1 MLAPNMS
8 SFVAGPGPLP
18 AAELTAN
25 DLRQGIKFRLNCPAC
40 LSDSLTTIYREPY
53 RADSIQNYLK
63 RHYEGRA
70 GHAANHYTFAL
81 CACAGCGLVFQQ
93 QVPDD
98 DMLGE
103 IYNGWVPQT
112 ELDREHRDYSLDE
125 YRYLSEQVQFI
136 IEHFGL
142 RPSQLKVL
150 DFGFGWAHFSKMA
163 MGYGCDVSGA
173 ELSEERRAY
182 GQSVGIKLVELE
194 SLPPQKYRFINT
206 EQVFEHLTDPRKV
219 LAQLIESLTP
229 DGLIKISVPDAGGA
243 LKKITRGVGF
253 GDLAPEEQMPIAP
266 LEHIN
271 SFSASSLEAF
281 GKSMGL
287 KLVRPKFRQLYN
299 SASGLMAPKTVARTL
314 LRPLYRHVYPR
325 STFSYFSRA

>member
-1 MLAPNMS
+1 MLDPDMS
-8 SFVAGPGPLP
+8 PIFSGPGHLPLD
-18 AAELTAN
+18 
-25 DLRQGIKFRLNCPAC
+25 DLPVSAPQQNMKLRSKCPAC
-40 LSDSLTTIYREPY
+40 LSTSLSTIYQEAY
-53 RADSIQNYLK
+53 RAASIQNYLK

-70 GHAANHYTFAL
+70 SHAADHYMFEL
-81 CACAGCGLVFQQ
+81 GACAGCGLVFQR

-98 DMLGE
+98 HMLGE
-103 IYNGWVPQT
+103 IYNGWVPST

-125 YRYLSEQVQFI
+125 YRYLSEQVQYI
-136 IEHFGL
+136 IEHFGE
-142 RPSQLKVL
+142 RPSQLSML

-173 ELSEERRAY
+173 ELSQERRAY
-182 GQSVGIKLVELE
+182 GQSVGITLVELE

-206 EQVFEHLTDPRKV
+206 EQVFEHLTEPREV
-219 LAQLIESLTP
+219 LAQLIESLAP

-243 LKKITRGVGF
+243 LKKIRRGAGF
-253 GDLAPEEQMPIAP
+253 GDLAPDEQMPIAP

-271 SFSASSLEAF
+271 SFNAGSLEAF

-287 KLVRPKFRQLYN
+287 KLIRPKFRQLYN

-314 LRPLYRHVYPR
+314 LRPVYRHVYPR

>member
-1 MLAPNMS
+1 MLDPDLS
-8 SFVAGPGPLP
+8 PYFSKAGHLPLTTLP
-18 AAELTAN
+18 VSN
-25 DLRQGIKFRLNCPAC
+25 PQQSMKLRSKCPAC
-40 LSDSLTTIYREPY
+40 LSTALTAIYQEPY

-70 GHAANHYTFAL
+70 SRAADHYTFQL
-81 CACAGCGLVFQQ
+81 SSCTGCGLVFQQ

-103 IYNGWVPQT
+103 IYNGWVPKT
-112 ELDREHRDYSLDE
+112 ELEREHRDYSLDE

-136 IEHFGL
+136 IEHFGE
-142 RPSQLKVL
+142 RPSQLSML

-173 ELSEERRAY
+173 ELSQERRAY
-182 GQSVGIKLVELE
+182 GQSVGIQLVELE
-194 SLPPQKYRFINT
+194 NLPPRKYRFINT
-206 EQVFEHLTDPRKV
+206 EQVFEHLTEPREV
-219 LAQLIESLTP
+219 LARLIESLAL

-243 LKKITRGVGF
+243 LKKITRGIGF
-253 GDLAPEEQMPIAP
+253 GELAPDEQMPIAP

-287 KLVRPKFRQLYN
+287 KLIRPKFRQLYN

-314 LRPLYRHVYPR
+314 LRPVYRHLYPR

>member
-1 MLAPNMS
+1 MLAPDMS
-8 SFVAGPGPLP
+8 AYLAGPLHPPPPDLP
-18 AAELTAN
+18 AAGPQLGMR
-25 DLRQGIKFRLNCPAC
+25 LRSSCPAC
-40 LSDSLTTIYREPY
+40 LSASLTTIYREPY

-70 GHAANHYTFAL
+70 SHAADHYTFEL
-81 CACAGCGLVFQQ
+81 SACAGCGLVFQQ

-103 IYNGWVPQT
+103 IYNAWVPNT
-112 ELDREHRDYSLDE
+112 ELEREHRDYSLDE

-182 GQSVGIKLVELE
+182 GQSVGIKLVDLE

-206 EQVFEHLTDPRKV
+206 EQVFEHLTEPREV
-219 LAQLIESLTP
+219 LARLIESLAP
-229 DGLIKISVPDAGGA
+229 DGLIKISVPDAGA
-243 LKKITRGVGF
+243 SLKKIMRGVGF
-253 GDLAPEEQMPIAP
+253 GDLAPDEQMPIAP

-271 SFSASSLEAF
+271 SFSAGSLEAF

-299 SASGLMAPKTVARTL
+299 STSGLMAPKTVARTL
-314 LRPLYRHVYPR
+314 LRPVYRHVYPR

>member
-1 MLAPNMS
+1 MLAPDRS
-8 SFVAGPGPLP
+8 AYVATPVYQPPADPTADDPQPGMK
-18 AAELTAN
+18 
-25 DLRQGIKFRLNCPAC
+25 LRSKCPAC
-40 LSDSLTTIYREPY
+40 LSASLTTIYQEPY
-53 RADSIQNYLK
+53 RANSIQNYLK

-70 GHAANHYTFAL
+70 SRAADHYLFEL
-81 CACAGCGLVFQQ
+81 SACAGCGLVFQQ

-103 IYNGWVPQT
+103 IYNGWVPST
-112 ELDREHRDYSLDE
+112 ALDREHRDYGLDE

-136 IEHFGL
+136 IEYFGL
-142 RPSQLKVL
+142 RPSQLRLL

-182 GQSVGIKLVELE
+182 GQSVGITLVELE

-206 EQVFEHLTDPRKV
+206 EQVFEHLTEPREV
-219 LAQLIESLTP
+219 LARLIESLAP

-253 GDLAPEEQMPIAP
+253 GDLAPDEQMPIAP

-271 SFSASSLEAF
+271 SFNAGSLEAF

-287 KLVRPKFRQLYN
+287 KLIRPKFRQLYN

-314 LRPLYRHVYPR
+314 LRPVYRHVYPR

>member
-1 MLAPNMS
+1 MFDPNMS
-8 SFVAGPGPLP
+8 AFLAGPGQLPL
-18 AAELTAN
+18 A
-25 DLRQGIKFRLNCPAC
+25 DLPVDVPQQSMKLRSKCPAC
-40 LSDSLTTIYREPY
+40 LSTSLTTIYQEPY

-70 GHAANHYTFAL
+70 SRAADHYTFQL
-81 CACAGCGLVFQQ
+81 SSCAGCGLVFQQ

-103 IYNGWVPQT
+103 IYNGWVPST

-136 IEHFGL
+136 IEHFGE
-142 RPSQLKVL
+142 RPSQLSIL

-173 ELSEERRAY
+173 ELSEERRAH
-182 GQSVGIKLVELE
+182 GESVGIKLVELE
-194 SLPPQKYRFINT
+194 NLPPRKYRFINT
-206 EQVFEHLTDPRKV
+206 EQVFEHLTEPREV
-219 LAQLIESLTP
+219 LARLIESLAP

-243 LKKITRGVGF
+243 LKKITRGVRF
-253 GDLAPEEQMPIAP
+253 GNLSPDEQMPIAP

-271 SFSASSLEAF
+271 SFNAGSLEAF

-287 KLVRPKFRQLYN
+287 KLLRPKFRQLYN

-314 LRPLYRHVYPR
+314 LRPVYRHVYPR

>member
-1 MLAPNMS
+1 MLDPDMS
-8 SFVAGPGPLP
+8 PFFAGPGHLPMADLP
-18 AAELTAN
+18 AG
-25 DLRQGIKFRLNCPAC
+25 DRRHGMKLRSKCPAC
-40 LSDSLTTIYREPY
+40 LSTSLTSLYQEAY

-70 GHAANHYTFAL
+70 SQAADHYTFQL
-81 CACAGCGLVFQQ
+81 SACHGCGLVFQQ

-103 IYNGWVPQT
+103 IYNGWVPNT
-112 ELDREHRDYSLDE
+112 ELDREHRDYSLSE
-125 YRYLSEQVQFI
+125 YRYLSEKVQFI
-136 IEHFGL
+136 IEYFGL
-142 RPSQLKVL
+142 PPSQLSLL

-173 ELSEERRAY
+173 ELSQERRAY
-182 GQSVGIKLVELE
+182 GQSVGITLVELE
-194 SLPPQKYRFINT
+194 SLPRRKYRFINT
-206 EQVFEHLTDPRKV
+206 EQVFEHLTEPREV
-219 LAQLIESLTP
+219 LARLIESLAP

-253 GDLAPEEQMPIAP
+253 GDLAPDEQMPIAP

-271 SFSASSLEAF
+271 SFNAGSLEAF

-287 KLVRPKFRQLYN
+287 KLIRPKFRQLYN

-314 LRPLYRHVYPR
+314 LRPVYRHVYPR